1 MTSDRFMIVLGR
13 IDVNKK
19 PFRLIE
25 IPDFLKCDPVGLN
38 CFKQIEWPPFTRF
51 DHLCGAL
58 AARIDP
64 VQRSERLR
72 AGVHLNWD
80 HGIMVQSQF
89 SEVQE
94 ELRSDKRKVTSDDDG
109 PFTIRRRKGS
119 MKTPECSPLR
129 INI

>member
-1 MTSDRFMIVLGR
+1 MIVLGR

-25 IPDFLKCDPVGLN
+25 IPDFLKCDPAGVN
-38 CFKQIEWPPFTRF
+38 CFQQIERPPFSRF
-51 DHLCGAL
+51 DQLCRTL

-64 VQRSERLR
+64 VQCGERLR
-72 AGVHLNWD
+72 AAVHLNWD
-80 HGIMVQSQF
+80 HRIMVQSHF

-94 ELRSDKRKVTSDDDG
+94 EFRSDKRKVTSDDDG
-109 PFTIRRRKGS
+109 PFTITCRKGS